1 MRNKVAEMK
10 PVKLENAF
18 LMIEKGPVVLI
29 STSYRGKNNIMPL
42 SWITVI
48 DFTPRFAL
56 CTGSWNYSYEALVKT
71 KECVIAIP
79 GVDLIDK
86 VIEAGNVSGSDT
98 DKFALYGFETAPLY
112 FGRRLC
118 VGLRAKGKQGFPC
131 RRRRHFYCERQK
143 AKPQK
148 TNA

>member
-1 MRNKVAEMK
+1 MRNKVAKMK

-29 STSYRGKNNIMPL
+29 STSCRGKNNIMPL

-86 VIEAGNVSGSDT
+86 VIEAGNAAAQTPINSR
-98 DKFALYGFETAPLY
+98 FADLKQLLQNSYRLPL
-112 FGRRLC
+112 
-118 VGLRAKGKQGFPC
+118 
-131 RRRRHFYCERQK
+131 
-143 AKPQK
+143 
-148 TNA
+148 

>member
-1 MRNKVAEMK
+1 MRNKVAKMK

-29 STSYRGKNNIMPL
+29 STSCRGKNNIMPL

-86 VIEAGNVSGSDT
+86 PAMSAAQTPINSR
-98 DKFALYGFETAPLY
+98 FADLKQLLQNSYRLPL
-112 FGRRLC
+112 
-118 VGLRAKGKQGFPC
+118 
-131 RRRRHFYCERQK
+131 
-143 AKPQK
+143 
-148 TNA
+148 

>member
-1 MRNKVAEMK
+1 MK

-98 DKFALYGFETAPLY
+98 DKFALCGFETAPSKY
-112 FGRRLC
+112 ISAPPYKRLP
-118 VGLRAKGKQGFPC
+118 RK
-131 RRRRHFYCERQK
+131 Y
-143 AKPQK
+143 
-148 TNA
+148 